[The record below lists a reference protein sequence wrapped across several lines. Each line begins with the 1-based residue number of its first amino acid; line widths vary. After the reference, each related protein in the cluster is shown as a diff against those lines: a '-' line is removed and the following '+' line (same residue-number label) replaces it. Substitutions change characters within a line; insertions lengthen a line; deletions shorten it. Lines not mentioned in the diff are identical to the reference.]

1 MAEVTAS
8 EAAEDLKELR
18 NLLEVAT
25 RPRVR
30 KVLQDAITSI
40 EKSQVQQVAGSAKPA
55 VPQSTL
61 LQRSSVP
68 VTTPYTTVAG
78 FAWDQDSKSVK
89 VYISLE
95 GASQDKAA
103 ADFAEQSAD
112 LKIHDVG
119 GKNYRLTFPK
129 LSKRISPE
137 QSSVVVK
144 PKRITLVL
152 TKAEPG
158 TWLDLQAKED
168 KLKKPKLDD
177 KDPMSGIM
185 DLMKNMYE
193 DGDEEMKKSIAKAWS
208 ESRSGQLPAMGK
220 PF

>member
-1 MAEVTAS
+1 MAEGTAL
-8 EAAEDLKELR
+8 EAAEDLQELR

-30 KVLQDAITSI
+30 TVLQDAIASV
-40 EKSQVQQVAGSAKPA
+40 EKSQVKQGAGSGKPA
-55 VPQSTL
+55 TPQLTP

-68 VTTPYTTVAG
+68 VTTPYTTIAG

-103 ADFAEQSAD
+103 ADFSEQSAD
-112 LKIHDVG
+112 IKIHDVG
-119 GKNYRLTFPK
+119 GKNYRLTSPK

-144 PKRITLVL
+144 PKRITVVL
-152 TKAEPG
+152 QKAEPG

-168 KLKKPKLDD
+168 RLKKPKLDD
-177 KDPMSGIM
+177 KDPMSGII

-193 DGDEEMKKSIAKAWS
+193 EGDEEMKKSIAKAL
-208 ESRSGQLPAMGK
+208 E
-220 PF
+220 